1 MSKEPDP
8 GASARPRRR
17 RDPELTRR
25 AIVDALL
32 CALKAGEIDPTTKN
46 IATRAGVSE
55 RSIFVHFP
63 GRDDLRI
70 AAVDQQSAD
79 VEALIERPD
88 PSLPLPQRID
98 AAIRQSE
105 AIFALQRNP
114 RVLGF
119 LESQRIPAIDA
130 RMRLTDKR
138 IRTALAQ
145 TFAPELTAAEDHL
158 LDVLDAALGWPL
170 RHHLIDRRG
179 LTPRAASTTIRRTV
193 QALLNR
199 P

>member
-1 MSKEPDP
+1 MSE
-8 GASARPRRR
+8 ATRPRRR
-17 RDPELTRR
+17 RNPEQTRR

-32 CALKAGEIDPTTKN
+32 TLVIDGETDPTTKA

-79 VEALIERPD
+79 VEALIEPPD
-88 PSLPLPQRID
+88 PTLPLAERID
-98 AAIRQSE
+98 AAVRQGA

-114 RVLGF
+114 RILGL
-119 LESQRIPAIDA
+119 LESQRIPAIDQ
-130 RMRLTDKR
+130 RMRLTDNR
-138 IRTALAQ
+138 IRDALAQ
-145 TFAPELTAAEDHL
+145 TFAPELPHRDPRLHL
-158 LDVLDAALGWPL
+158 LEATLAWPL

-179 LTPRAASTTIRRTV
+179 LSAQAASKTIRQAV
-193 QALLNR
+193 QALLTH
-199 P
+199 PHQP